1 MTTAASAPSTLTF
14 TDEQQ
19 QFIDAIRDF
28 GAREA
33 GTREQRDAL
42 THEGTEQHNQD
53 LYKRFAS
60 LGYVG
65 AAIPEEYGGAGGG
78 VVDLCLLL
86 DETTRGL
93 LPMAGMSVSLIVAGA
108 YERFGT
114 ETQKQDM
121 LGAIAR
127 GDVMAIAMSEPE
139 AGSDVGALKCK
150 AVREGDTYRVTG
162 HKTWISAAHVAER
175 ILLICRTDS
184 SGSKHEGITMLEVP
198 ANAPGMEIRG
208 IQTMGGKEVN
218 DVWYRRR
225 RRPGREPRRPGGR
238 RLDAAH
244 GRTQRGAPDHR
255 REHARARPARV
266 RRRARLRQGAQAVR
280 PPDRQLPGPAS
291 TASPISRWRS
301 SARGC

>member
-1 MTTAASAPSTLTF
+1 MGRWSAASDVYKRQVGDGRPPLATVPVEAPLRDPPDGADDVRVVRERQHDDLPVLRRAPQLDVRAIGDGLHAGDGRGWRDTRARTGAAPTGRSARIVRYGPGMSTAASAPSTLTF

-28 GAREA
+28 SAREA

-53 LYKRFAS
+53 LYKRFAG

-86 DETTRGL
+86 DETPRGL
-93 LPMAGMSVSLIVAGA
+93 PPMAGMSVSLIVAGA

-114 ETQKQDM
+114 AAQKPDM

-162 HKTWISAAHVAER
+162 HKTWISAAHVAEPVSYTH
-175 ILLICRTDS
+175 LT
-184 SGSKHEGITMLEVP
+184 
-198 ANAPGMEIRG
+198 
-208 IQTMGGKEVN
+208 
-218 DVWYRRR
+218 
-225 RRPGREPRRPGGR
+225 
-238 RLDAAH
+238 
-244 GRTQRGAPDHR
+244 
-255 REHARARPARV
+255 
-266 RRRARLRQGAQAVR
+266 
-280 PPDRQLPGPAS
+280 LPTIYS
-291 TASPISRWRS
+291 V
-301 SARGC
+301 